1 METTEVISQYEQ
13 ERGKPMPSINHSFV
27 QTRLIIEIAH
37 RYNKLYSSFSELSLS
52 LQGKGV
58 TPDICIY
65 PRMKPD
71 WQHDEIKLTVPPLV
85 AIEIASPSQGSEVFE
100 EKMKIYFDAGVKSFW
115 LVRPMEEIITIFT
128 PNQKP
133 RVFSSGMLTDAATGL
148 EISIDEIFQR

>member
-1 METTEVISQYEQ
+1 MQTTEVISQYEQ
-13 ERGKPMPSINHSFV
+13 ERGKPMPSRNHSIV
-27 QTRLIIEIAH
+27 QMQLGVEILN
-37 RYNKLYSSFSELSLS
+37 RYKKEYSVLSELSLS

-58 TPDICIY
+58 TPDLCIY
-65 PRMKPD
+65 PRMTPD

-115 LVRPMEEIITIFT
+115 LVRSMEEIITVFT

-133 RVFSSGMLTDAATGL
+133 HVFSSGMLTDAATGL
-148 EISIDEIFQR
+148 EISIDAIFQR